1 MISNTDGEKLLKKGV
16 NETTIIKIKK
26 KLIELTDKDKSVAK
40 KLEDKYGAGTLSL
53 ETGEIQPL
61 P

>member
-1 MISNTDGEKLLKKGV
+1 MYMTQAKHIDTVYKNLED
-16 NETTIIKIKK
+16 
-26 KLIELTDKDKSVAK
+26 ELTDKEKSVAK